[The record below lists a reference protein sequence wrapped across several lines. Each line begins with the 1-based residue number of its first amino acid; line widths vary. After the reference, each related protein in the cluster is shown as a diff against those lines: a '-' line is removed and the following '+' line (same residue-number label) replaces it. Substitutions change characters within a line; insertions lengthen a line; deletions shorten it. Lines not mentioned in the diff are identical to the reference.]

1 MREPTFDY
9 HVQVEGNTAKITVP
23 HHACS
28 GNTSRAPISYTLDVL
43 VDIDICQKL
52 NEGNARIGVSYAGG
66 RTPHQRLLAR
76 ARLFRMDGVT
86 QGKGTYALPWL
97 VLGRRPEPGMMADHI
112 NGDGLDNRRAN
123 LRWVNHT
130 QNMQNRRGWG
140 KVSQTMGVTF
150 NSSTRKWIASVARV
164 CDTKEEAEQ
173 EAERMHTMMYGPHA
187 RKSDC
192 QQTHLRF
199 RI

>member
-9 HVQVEGNTAKITVP
+9 YVQVEGDTAKITVP
-23 HHACS
+23 HHSCS
-28 GNTSRAPISYTLDVL
+28 GNTCRVPVSYTLDVL
-43 VDIDICQKL
+43 VDADICQKL
-52 NEGNARIGVSYAGG
+52 KNGNARIGVSYAGG
-66 RTPHQRLLAR
+66 RTPQQRLLAR

-86 QGKGTYALPWL
+86 QGQETYALPWL

-150 NSSTRKWIASVARV
+150 NRNTRKWIASVVRV

-192 QQTHLRF
+192 
-199 RI
+199 